1 MLESS
6 LDNWPLKALSLG
18 IAIILWFYVLGAE
31 DPQTTQ
37 AITVPVRP
45 IGEPSD
51 LATISVTPQTVELRL
66 RGRESALEYLQVG
79 RIRLEANLRDAK
91 VGENEVALRVVGVPQ
106 TLSTL
111 PGYPTTAAVELD
123 KIIRR
128 ARPVYAIRRGEPAS
142 GFVIES
148 VRPDPEEVT
157 VIGATSVVRRVARV
171 VVVVDASGL
180 NSTME
185 FEAEVEARDHRDVV
199 VNGVGFDPAR
209 VKVAISLRQ
218 VSVKWVPVRAV
229 LGNPP
234 PGWRVVGVT
243 TSPPGVTVT
252 GERGLDAVGSVSTV
266 SVNISGLRGSKTYTV
281 PLNVPAELSVLGAAS
296 VEVTVTTRSAT
307 SGAGAEPSAGDSEP
321 AAPDEEPE
329 EEPEEDIDEQP
340 GNQEE
345 GPAEGVQPDDGG
357 SDTSEGGGSD
367 EPPAPEE
374 DETVTTPEPERPG
387 P

>member
-1 MLESS
+1 MLESV

-37 AITVPVRP
+37 AVTVPVVTVR
-45 IGEPSD
+45 EPSD

-66 RGRESALEYLQVG
+66 RGRESALEHLQAG

-106 TLSTL
+106 TLTTL
-111 PGYPTTAAVELD
+111 YGYPTTATVELD

-128 ARPVYAIRRGEPAS
+128 ARPVHAIRRGEPAS

-148 VRPDPEEVT
+148 IDPDHEEVT

-199 VNGVGFDPAR
+199 VNGVSFDPAR

-218 VSVKWVPVRAV
+218 VRVKWVPVRAV
-229 LGNPP
+229 VGSPP
-234 PGWRVVGVT
+234 PGWRVAAVT

-252 GERGLDAVGSVSTV
+252 GERGLDGVGSVSTV
-266 SVNISGLRGSKTYTV
+266 AVNISGLRGSKTYTV

-307 SGAGAEPSAGDSEP
+307 SGAGAEPPDGGSEP
-321 AAPDEEPE
+321 PAPD

-357 SDTSEGGGSD
+357 LDTSEGGGSD